1 MSLIV
6 PHIFDEFTS
15 IRENTINLRQ
25 ATHSKLPF
33 VTISE
38 ESGQSLVQINSKDTS
53 VGDYE
58 LRIESYDALSSIKPT
73 LKTDIVLISV
83 KEPQTE
89 PQTLKAQSISAVEPS
104 SWVLQLDLEAESRI

>member
-1 MSLIV
+1 MSLTV

-25 ATHSKLPF
+25 ATQLELPF

-38 ESGQSLVQINSKDTS
+38 ESGESLVQIDSGDTS

-58 LRIESYDALSSIKPT
+58 LRLESYDALSSIQST

-83 KEPQTE
+83 KEPQIE

>member
-25 ATHSKLPF
+25 ATQSELPF
-33 VTISE
+33 VSISE
-38 ESGQSLVQINSKDTS
+38 ESGQSLVQINSGGTS

-58 LRIESYDALSSIKPT
+58 LRLESYDALSSIQST

-83 KEPQTE
+83 KE